1 MCRFFNIN
9 ENSKER
15 RGQTGWP
22 GPKPKAI
29 LMWASA
35 LPVKS
40 SLAVQVTPLQNATMR
55 LLNSP
60 RLLECALTSDEK
72 GSSFIRRSFCYLN
85 MSALAQ
91 NPARCSYAISR
102 SKSQSTASY
111 SNDLFLKGPYIGC
124 FSYDDPD
131 ILVAFP
137 YEEANPHA
145 PIPKARL
152 KKESPFLFGIMKIQ
166 RAASAAN
173 RL

>member
-15 RGQTGWP
+15 RGQTGWH

-72 GSSFIRRSFCYLN
+72 GSSFIRRSSCYLN

-111 SNDLFLKGPYIGC
+111 SNDLFLKRPTSFLSQRTLHWLFQLRRPRYSGR
-124 FSYDDPD
+124 
-131 ILVAFP
+131 L
-137 YEEANPHA
+137 
-145 PIPKARL
+145 PI
-152 KKESPFLFGIMKIQ
+152 
-166 RAASAAN
+166 
-173 RL
+173 